1 MRIDE
6 ACYRRKHSEMAYTL
20 SEFMVPH
27 LLRLY
32 RAFEGDMAEMIVLGE
47 IAQRNAS
54 RLFAPASSNGGTPSE
69 EVLRDPAR
77 RRDYLLPCN
86 ALSVA
91 DTTGIPRET
100 VRRKVNK
107 LIGRGWIA
115 READGYLYATP
126 AVAEH
131 FEAFNL
137 ETFNGVLAA
146 AERIERLAGTPARPP
161 GRDAAAPG
169 RP

>member
-6 ACYRRKHSEMAYTL
+6 ACFRRKHSEMAYTL
-20 SEFMVPH
+20 SEFMVPY

-32 RAFEGDMAEMIVLGE
+32 RAFAGDMAEIIVLGE

-54 RLFAPASSNGGTPSE
+54 RVFAATPSNGATPPE

-91 DTTGIPRET
+91 ETTGIPRET
-100 VRRKVNK
+100 VRRKVQK
-107 LIGRGWIA
+107 LIARGWIA
-115 READGYLYATP
+115 RESGGYLYVTP
-126 AVAEH
+126 AVADH

-146 AERIERLAGTPARPP
+146 AERLERLAGPP
-161 GRDAAAPG
+161 GRGAAA
-169 RP
+169 RS

>member
-6 ACYRRKHSEMAYTL
+6 ACFRRKHSEMAYTL
-20 SEFMVPH
+20 SAFMVPY

-32 RAFEGDMAEMIVLGE
+32 RAFDGDMAEIIVLGE

-54 RLFAPASSNGGTPSE
+54 RLFGAGPANGGSRVG
-69 EVLRDPAR
+69 EVLRDPAQR
-77 RRDYLLPCN
+77 QAHLVPCN

-91 DTTGIPRET
+91 ETTGIPRET
-100 VRRKVNK
+100 VRRKVQK
-107 LIGRGWIA
+107 LIARGWIV
-115 READGYLYATP
+115 READGYLYVTP

-131 FEAFNL
+131 FESFNL

-146 AERIERLAGTPARPP
+146 AERLQYLAGAPTRPQ